1 MKAAPAARGGVRE
14 EPAWKVHLAL
24 AGAQTGFALFPIFG
38 KLALGSIPPFVLAA
52 IRVVSAALLLELARR
67 ASGAEPIPRA
77 DRGRLILFALLGVSF
92 NQVLFIL
99 GLSMTTA
106 IHTSI
111 LMSSIPVF
119 TLATAAL
126 LRHETLSAR
135 GVAGMTLAGAGA
147 FLLLSAQGFDWGSR
161 YFRGDL
167 LLLANCLSYSLFLVL
182 SRPILARCEPLT
194 FVTAIFRYGAIPI
207 VLVSLPE
214 IRSFSPASVTPGAW
228 TSLAAIVL
236 FSTAIP
242 YFLNTWALARTH
254 ASRVAAYV
262 FFQPLVASSLAMVV
276 LGERP
281 GWTTAVAA
289 ALIFAGLAIS
299 IRRAAPQGV
308 RLPLRPLP

>member
-1 MKAAPAARGGVRE
+1 MRAVAAAARGLDRE
-14 EPAWKVHLAL
+14 RLAWKVHLAL
-24 AGAQTGFALFPIFG
+24 AVAQTGFALFPIFG

-52 IRVVSAALLLELARR
+52 IRVVSAALLLELVRR
-67 ASGAEPIPRA
+67 ASGAQPIPRA
-77 DRGRLILFALLGVSF
+77 DRGRLFLFALLGVSF

-119 TLATAAL
+119 TLATAAF
-126 LRHETLSAR
+126 LRHETLSPRA
-135 GVAGMTLAGAGA
+135 VAGMLLAGAGA
-147 FLLLSAQGFDWGSR
+147 FLLLSAQGFDWESR

-182 SRPILARCEPLT
+182 SRRILARCEPLT

-207 VLVSLPE
+207 VLVSLPAV
-214 IRSFSPASVTPGAW
+214 RSFSPSSVTAAAW
-228 TSLAAIVL
+228 ASLAAIIL

-242 YFLNTWALARTH
+242 YFLNTWALARTD

-262 FFQPLVASSLAMVV
+262 FFQPLVASGLAILV
-276 LGERP
+276 LRERP
-281 GWTTAVAA
+281 GWMTAVAA
-289 ALIFAGLAIS
+289 ALILGGLAVS
-299 IRRAAPQGV
+299 IRRA